1 AEYYTNS
8 KLFIRRVGKNLECV
22 FDDNGFF
29 STHVL
34 YVGIQKDS
42 SFGLKAIMCILNS
55 TLFNY
60 LYQTL
65 FPAKGDIFPEIR
77 IGNLRSLPINNNIKK
92 KSNELE
98 SLGEKLMVLYSRLD
112 QELHKFY
119 SSLELDNISNKIK
132 KFYTINFDEFIK
144 ELQKSKKINF
154 KNKLE
159 ERNFKE
165 QWQGL
170 FERDKTIA
178 INLEKQIL
186 QMQANID
193 EIIFD
198 SFELDKD
205 EREYILNGK

>member
-1 AEYYTNS
+1 
-8 KLFIRRVGKNLECV
+8 
-22 FDDNGFF
+22 
-29 STHVL
+29 
-34 YVGIQKDS
+34 
-42 SFGLKAIMCILNS
+42 MCILNS

>member
-1 AEYYTNS
+1 
-8 KLFIRRVGKNLECV
+8 
-22 FDDNGFF
+22 
-29 STHVL
+29 
-34 YVGIQKDS
+34 
-42 SFGLKAIMCILNS
+42 
-55 TLFNY
+55 
-60 LYQTL
+60 
-65 FPAKGDIFPEIR
+65 
-77 IGNLRSLPINNNIKK
+77 
-92 KSNELE
+92 
-98 SLGEKLMVLYSRLD
+98 MVLYSRLD

>member
-1 AEYYTNS
+1 
-8 KLFIRRVGKNLECV
+8 
-22 FDDNGFF
+22 
-29 STHVL
+29 
-34 YVGIQKDS
+34 
-42 SFGLKAIMCILNS
+42 MCILNS

-77 IGNLRSLPINNNIKK
+77 IGNLRSLPINNNIKN
-92 KSNELE
+92 KSNELDD
-98 SLGEKLMVLYSRLD
+98 LGEKLMVLYSRFD
-112 QELHKFY
+112 EELYKFY
-119 SSLELDNISNKIK
+119 NSLELNNIPNKIK
-132 KFYTINFDEFIK
+132 KFYTINFDEFIR
-144 ELQKSKKINF
+144 ELQKSKKVNF

-165 QWQGL
+165 QWQEL
-170 FERDKTIA
+170 FEHDKAIV
-178 INLEKQIL
+178 INLQKQIL
-186 QMQANID
+186 QMQTDVD